1 LEDTK
6 FIDLEIKIAYLE
18 KNLDDLNKV
27 IIDQQNQI
35 SALREK
41 LDEVDEKVKHGEAN
55 DIINPPPPHH

>member
-1 LEDTK
+1 MSEAK

-18 KNLDDLNKV
+18 KTLDDLNKV

-35 SALREK
+35 TSLKEK
-41 LDEVDEKVKHGEAN
+41 LEEVDEKVKHGEAN